1 MISAQYSLSVR
12 EMAKTL
18 PVSTSA
24 KNMMLARWLTA
35 YPLFY
40 PQQNVPDLDWF
51 PRSL

>member
-1 MISAQYSLSVR
+1 MISAQYSFKVSA
-12 EMAKTL
+12 MAKTL
-18 PVSTSA
+18 PESTRA